1 MHNPIRKKCAS
12 AVVQGAY
19 DGQGMQKIMQ
29 EERKIVFEKIAQ
41 AEMVLVGI
49 GENFV
54 PGKSERGL
62 DEAYK
67 KLAALLEGKN
77 YFVITT
83 SAEESVY
90 HTGLRADRIVR
101 PLAEEE
107 REPDESEAESKR
119 PSRWDMYT
127 KWIQGT
133 LHKRLVVLELGAG
146 MKYPDIL
153 RFPFERIVYFNRK
166 AELIRV
172 HNRLYQLPA
181 ELKGRG
187 VSVPADAVELLA
199 EEEI

>member
-1 MHNPIRKKCAS
+1 MGQRP
-12 AVVQGAY
+12 Y
-19 DGQGMQKIMQ
+19 DEQGMQKIMQ
-29 EERKIVFEKIAQ
+29 EERKIIFEKIAQ

-54 PGKSERGL
+54 PGESKRGL
-62 DEAYK
+62 DGAYK
-67 KLAALLEGKN
+67 RLAALLEGKN

-83 SAEESVY
+83 SVEESIY
-90 HTGLRADRIVR
+90 HAGLKADRIVR

-107 REPDESEAESKR
+107 REPDESEAESRR

-133 LHKRLVVLELGAG
+133 LYKKLVILELGAG

-153 RFPFERIVYFNRK
+153 RFPFEKMVYFNRK

-187 VSVPADAVELLA
+187 ISVSADAVELLA